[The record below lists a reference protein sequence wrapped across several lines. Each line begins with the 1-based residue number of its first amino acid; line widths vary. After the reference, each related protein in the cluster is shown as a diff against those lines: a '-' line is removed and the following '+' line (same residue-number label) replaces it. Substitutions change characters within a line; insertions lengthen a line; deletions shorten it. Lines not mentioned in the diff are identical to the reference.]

1 MRINGAKPSDKEKIL
16 DFCKNTFSWGDYIP
30 EVWDFWIK
38 EGNLLVAHQDNV
50 PVGICH
56 SSIDS
61 NTKQVWIE
69 GIRVHP
75 DFRRQGIAKKLVLES
90 EILAKNNNCENSFML
105 IDVDNSNS
113 LRLANNLDY
122 EKKDVW
128 TFYQLNPQKNSSK
141 VRFLKIDDSIIQF
154 LYSKDYSY
162 VDSWRWHPLDENSI
176 SSLIKK
182 NNVIISEYNDK
193 ITSLAI
199 FNDSRHFDGT
209 LLVTLLEGDSH
220 EIIKILK
227 YIQNYAFEKM
237 YKRIQ
242 ILTKLNSLP
251 NYENL
256 KKRFLFSLMR
266 KDLTH

>member
-1 MRINGAKPSDKEKIL
+1 M
-16 DFCKNTFSWGDYIP
+16 Y
-30 EVWDFWIK
+30 
-38 EGNLLVAHQDNV
+38 Q
-50 PVGICH
+50 
-56 SSIDS
+56 
-61 NTKQVWIE
+61 
-69 GIRVHP
+69 
-75 DFRRQGIAKKLVLES
+75 
-90 EILAKNNNCENSFML
+90 NSFML
-105 IDVDNSNS
+105 IDIDNSNS

-128 TFYQLNPQKNSSK
+128 IFYQLNPQKNSSK
-141 VRFLKIDDSIIQF
+141 VRFLKIDDSIIPS

-162 VDSWRWHPLDENSI
+162 VDSWRWYPLDENSI

-182 NNVIISEYNDK
+182 NNIIVSEHDDK

-242 ILTKLNSLP
+242 ILTQLNSLP

-256 KKRFLFSLMR
+256 KKRLLFSLMR